1 MKPLLGGNM
10 FPIGAILDIGGKLID
25 RFFPDPEQ
33 KAKAQMELMKMQ
45 QEGELAKMAN
55 DTELAK
61 IYAADL
67 DSARK
72 RESEIVTSDKAP
84 LINKIIT
91 PVLASAVLLMTFG
104 LFSIVLFDNGDIDP
118 SRKDILIYV
127 LGVLSA
133 IATQIVSYYFGSSQ
147 GSASKNSAIDKM
159 LEKK

>member
-1 MKPLLGGNM
+1 M

-33 KAKAQMELMKMQ
+33 KAKAQLELMKMQ
-45 QEGELAKMAN
+45 QDGELARMAN

-61 IYAADL
+61 IYTADL

-147 GSASKNSAIDKM
+147 GSNAKNAAIDKM

>member
-1 MKPLLGGNM
+1 M

-91 PVLASAVLLMTFG
+91 PVLASSVLLMTFG
-104 LFSIVLFDNGDIDP
+104 LFAIVLFDDGNIDP

-147 GSASKNSAIDKM
+147 GSSAKNAAIDKM

>member
-1 MKPLLGGNM
+1 M

-33 KAKAQMELMKMQ
+33 KAKAQLELMKMQ

-91 PVLASAVLLMTFG
+91 PVLAAAVLIMTFG

>member
-1 MKPLLGGNM
+1 M
-10 FPIGAILDIGGKLID
+10 FPIGAILDIGSKLID
-25 RFFPDPEQ
+25 RFLPDPEQ
-33 KAKAQMELMKMQ
+33 RAKAQYELLKMEKD
-45 QEGELAKMAN
+45 GELAKMAN

-72 RESEIVTSDKAP
+72 RESEIVTSEAAP

-91 PVLASAVLLMTFG
+91 PILAASVLLMTFILFG
-104 LFSIVLFDNGDIDP
+104 LVLFDDGNIDP

-147 GSASKNSAIDKM
+147 GSAAKNSAIDKM

>member
-1 MKPLLGGNM
+1 M
-10 FPIGAILDIGGKLID
+10 FPIGAILDIGSKLID
-25 RFFPDPEQ
+25 RFLPDPEQ

-45 QEGELAKMAN
+45 QDGELAKMAN

-91 PVLASAVLLMTFG
+91 PILASAVLIMTFG
-104 LFSIVLFDNGDIDP
+104 LFAVVLFDDGNIDP

-147 GSASKNSAIDKM
+147 GSSAKNAAIDKM

>member
-1 MKPLLGGNM
+1 M
-10 FPIGAILDIGGKLID
+10 FPIGAILDIGSKLID
-25 RFFPDPEQ
+25 RFLPDPEQ
-33 KAKAQMELMKMQ
+33 RAKAQYELLKMEKD
-45 QEGELAKMAN
+45 GELARMAN

-72 RESEIVTSDKAP
+72 RETDVVTSEAAP

-91 PVLASAVLLMTFG
+91 PVLAASVLLMTFILFG
-104 LFSIVLFDNGDIDP
+104 LVLFDDGDIDP
-118 SRKDILIYV
+118 TRKDILIYV

-133 IATQIVSYYFGSSQ
+133 IATQIISYYFGSSQ
-147 GSASKNSAIDKM
+147 GSAAKNSAIDKM

>member
-1 MKPLLGGNM
+1 M
-10 FPIGAILDIGGKLID
+10 FPIGALLDIGSKLID
-25 RFFPDPEQ
+25 RFLPDPEQ
-33 KAKAQMELMKMQ
+33 RAKAQYELLKMEKD
-45 QEGELAKMAN
+45 GELAKMAN

-72 RESEIVTSDKAP
+72 RESEIVTSEAAP

-91 PVLASAVLLMTFG
+91 PVLAASVLLATFVLFG
-104 LFSIVLFDNGDIDP
+104 LVLFDDGNIDP

-147 GSASKNSAIDKM
+147 GSAAKNSAIDKM
-159 LEKK
+159 LDKK

>member
-1 MKPLLGGNM
+1 M

-33 KAKAQMELMKMQ
+33 KAKAQLELIKMQ
-45 QEGELAKMAN
+45 QDGELARMAN

-61 IYAADL
+61 IYTADL

-147 GSASKNSAIDKM
+147 GSNAKNAAIDKM

>member
-1 MKPLLGGNM
+1 M
-10 FPIGAILDIGGKLID
+10 FPIGALLDIGSKLID
-25 RFFPDPEQ
+25 RFLPDPEQ
-33 KAKAQMELMKMQ
+33 KAKAQFELLKMEKD
-45 QEGELAKMAN
+45 GELAKMAN

-72 RESEIVTSDKAP
+72 RESEIVTSEAAP

-91 PVLASAVLLMTFG
+91 PILAASVLLMTFVLFG
-104 LFSIVLFDNGDIDP
+104 LVLFDDGNIDP

-147 GSASKNSAIDKM
+147 GSAAKNHAIDKM

>member
-1 MKPLLGGNM
+1 M

-104 LFSIVLFDNGDIDP
+104 LFGVVLFDDGNIDP

-147 GSASKNSAIDKM
+147 GSSAKNAAIDKM

>member
-1 MKPLLGGNM
+1 M
-10 FPIGAILDIGGKLID
+10 FPIGAIIDVGSKLID

-33 KAKAQMELMKMQ
+33 KAKAQLELLKMEKD
-45 QEGELAKMAN
+45 GELAKMAN

-72 RESEIVTSDKAP
+72 RESEIVTSEAAP

-91 PVLASAVLLMTFG
+91 PVLAASVLLMTFILFG
-104 LFSIVLFDNGDIDP
+104 LVLFDDGDIDP
-118 SRKDILIYV
+118 TRKDILIYV

-133 IATQIVSYYFGSSQ
+133 IATQIISYYFGSSQ
-147 GSASKNSAIDKM
+147 SSAAKNHAIDRM